1 MMRAF
6 LIAGF
11 QLNELVSIY
20 DGITS
25 IDTYEVTDYDGGTTT
40 RNHEIRYFAVDN
52 RLYPLGGKY
61 NADYSNYHRGQTT
74 GIFHAPTHLSGL
86 DIDTYITTT
95 YETNQGM
102 MDSQEYSDRYM
113 EDIRSQASGATTADE
128 MITINDI
135 DYQHN
140 EQFFQTMVARTYV
153 GYGTSTL

>member
-1 MMRAF
+1 MFDQARGSSSSYEIKEQPDHYDLGGYRYTKDLYDDFYDVSTGLHRANAKFGMMRAF
-6 LIAGF
+6 LTSAF

-61 NADYSNYHRGQTT
+61 NADYSSYHRGQTT

-86 DIDTYITTT
+86 DIDTCLLY
-95 YETNQGM
+95 
-102 MDSQEYSDRYM
+102 
-113 EDIRSQASGATTADE
+113 
-128 MITINDI
+128 
-135 DYQHN
+135 
-140 EQFFQTMVARTYV
+140 
-153 GYGTSTL
+153 TSPSPRD